1 MTRSVRDGG
10 GWAWRVFLTCW
21 LVYSVFWS
29 PYLVREHFPALALAE
44 SGSLDMERYLGWS
57 DDIFRGPSGRAYINN
72 NPGASFT
79 AAGPLFLFRP
89 LLTRVDNWN
98 RRLPRPPR
106 HDDGDLFWRTYSEGR
121 AFYFLL
127 VEFLTVATVMA
138 PLTAATAAY
147 LCVRLT
153 EAGVARAYSA
163 TMALLY
169 ALGTPVFFRAAY
181 LNHNLLV
188 CDAGLVALLLLWDK
202 NARPLPMRR
211 VVLAGLLGGYAL
223 LCDYS
228 GAVVVVVVALYVW
241 LRSAGQPAKRRWR
254 VLAAC
259 ACGVVPGVAALL
271 LYQAWA
277 FGAPYLPSQHF
288 MPPTSPTSH
297 GYRGFD
303 WPSPAL
309 AWANF
314 FDPRFGIFAYCPALL
329 LAFAAP
335 FIKRVRHPMPRRE
348 MGLLWAYFG
357 LFVLF
362 CAANQYSWLQP
373 STGFRYLA
381 PIVPALT
388 LLAMHASQSLS
399 RPVRWGVA
407 GLSCVQSLV
416 VAAAHRND
424 VRDALSTIWQR
435 HGELL
440 WMIRLRD
447 AGAPIGPM
455 FALATFSLLILACAS
470 IWLIPG
476 LRRAGA
482 RSG

>member
-1 MTRSVRDGG
+1 
-10 GWAWRVFLTCW
+10 
-21 LVYSVFWS
+21 
-29 PYLVREHFPALALAE
+29 
-44 SGSLDMERYLGWS
+44 
-57 DDIFRGPSGRAYINN
+57 
-72 NPGASFT
+72 
-79 AAGPLFLFRP
+79 
-89 LLTRVDNWN
+89 
-98 RRLPRPPR
+98 
-106 HDDGDLFWRTYSEGR
+106 LFWHTYREGR

-127 VEFLTVATVMA
+127 VEFLTVVTVMA

-147 LCVRLT
+147 LSVRLA
-153 EAGVARAYSA
+153 EAGVAPASSA
-163 TMALLY
+163 ALALLY

-188 CDAGLVALLLLWDK
+188 CDAGLAALLLLWDPGGQ
-202 NARPLPMRR
+202 PLAWMRAA
-211 VVLAGLLGGYAL
+211 LAGMLAGYAL

-228 GAVVVVVVALYVW
+228 GAVVVVTVALSVW

-254 VLAAC
+254 ALAAF
-259 ACGVVPGVAALL
+259 ACGAVPGAAALL
-271 LYQAWA
+271 LYQSWA
-277 FGAPYLPSQHF
+277 FGSPYLPSQHF
-288 MPPTSPTSH
+288 MPPTAPTSH

-335 FIKRVRHPMPRRE
+335 FTSRARHRMPRRE
-348 MGLLWAYFG
+348 MGLLFAYFG

-373 STGFRYLA
+373 LTGFRYLA

-388 LLAMHASQSLS
+388 LLAIQASQALP

-407 GLSCVQSLV
+407 GISCIQSLV
-416 VAAAHRND
+416 VAAAHCND
-424 VRDALSTIWQR
+424 VRDALGTVWQR
-435 HGELL
+435 RGELL

-447 AGAPIGPM
+447 AGAPIGPA
-455 FALATFSLLILACAS
+455 FALATYSLLILACAS
-470 IWLIPG
+470 ILLLGI
-476 LRRAGA
+476 RRAGA
-482 RSG
+482 RSAG